1 MYALQGPPTVISPAL
16 ASAVMKNRKGILLT
30 LVLKNLPFVHRYN
43 EQRIMRAKSKFKA
56 TKQA

>member
-1 MYALQGPPTVISPAL
+1 
-16 ASAVMKNRKGILLT
+16 MKNRKGILLT